1 MALASPSTAGAPRGL
16 RLALAASALL
26 LAASAL
32 VATGTTRAWLTDAVV
47 NEGNVVRYVEP
58 AVAPLEEPPEQ
69 AEGAAVPDASVDAPD
84 AAAPLPA
91 DDAAEDGAQDA
102 QDDPSD
108 AGESPPAPA
117 GQGADPVPKSV
128 EGEG

>member
-1 MALASPSTAGAPRGL
+1 MASASPSTAAAPRGL

-47 NEGNVVRYVEP
+47 NEGNAVRYVEP
-58 AVAPLEEPPEQ
+58 AVAPPEEAPEP
-69 AEGAAVPDASVDAPD
+69 AEGAGARDDPAD
-84 AAAPLPA
+84 AAPLPA
-91 DDAAEDGAQDA
+91 DDAAQGEA
-102 QDDPSD
+102 SD

-117 GQGADPVPKSV
+117 GQGADPVPEDV

>member
-1 MALASPSTAGAPRGL
+1 MASASPSTAAAPRGL

-32 VATGTTRAWLTDAVV
+32 VATGTTRAWLADAVV

-58 AVAPLEEPPEQ
+58 AVAPLEEAPEP
-69 AEGAAVPDASVDAPD
+69 AEGAGGPDAPADDPAD
-84 AAAPLPA
+84 AAPLPA
-91 DDAAEDGAQDA
+91 DDAAQGEA
-102 QDDPSD
+102 SD
-108 AGESPPAPA
+108 AGKSPPAPV
-117 GQGADPVPKSV
+117 GQGADPVPEDV